1 MIKIAYIAEGMYNNA
16 GMERVLSI
24 RANALCDKFDI
35 TFITFDDG
43 SEEEFFKLDK
53 RIKRIYLN
61 SGNKGYKQ
69 KLKKVLLENKYD
81 ITVSTGGMEF
91 FCLHDIKD
99 GSKKIFEFHFSY
111 DISKVW
117 IGQRPKGLLG
127 YVLIKLQTWKRIYH
141 ARKYDQIVVLSKTDS
156 QKWKRYCKNVV
167 HIYNPLTIMPKI
179 SDCTSK
185 NVIAV
190 GRLNYQKG
198 FDYLIDTWNIVYKK
212 HPDWTLN
219 IYGDGDKRKELQ
231 EQIDRLNLSK
241 VVTLQGKTD
250 HIADKY
256 AESSIFVLS
265 SRDEA
270 FGLVIT
276 EAEACGLP
284 IVTFA
289 CPSAPAELVDD
300 GMNGYVVNRVGDI
313 ETFASRISELIEND
327 DLRKKQG
334 IESVELAKKFNIN
347 MICEKWKHLYFSI
360 LAKVSDRYILNF

>member
-1 MIKIAYIAEGMYNNA
+1 MYNNA

-35 TFITFDDG
+35 TFITCDDG
-43 SEEEFFKLDK
+43 SKAEFFILDK

-61 SGNKGYKQ
+61 SGYDGFKK
-69 KLKKVLLENKYD
+69 KLEKILLENKYD

-117 IGQRPKGLLG
+117 IGERHKGVLG
-127 YVLIKLQTWKRIYH
+127 YVFIKLQTWKRIYH

-156 QKWKRYCKNVV
+156 KKWKTHCKNVV
-167 HIYNPLTIMPKI
+167 HIYNPLTIIPKI

-219 IYGDGDKRKELQ
+219 IYGDGDKKIELQ
-231 EQIDRLNLSK
+231 EQIDRLNLNK
-241 VVTLQGKTD
+241 VVTLRGKTD

-300 GMNGYVVNRVGDI
+300 NVNGYIVQRVGDI
-313 ETFASRISELIEND
+313 ETFADRICKIIED
-327 DLRKKQG
+327 DNLRKKQG
-334 IESVELAKKFNIN
+334 INSIELANRFNIN
-347 MICEKWKHLYFSI
+347 AISEKWISLYNSMLI
-360 LAKVSDRYILNF
+360 

>member
-1 MIKIAYIAEGMYNNA
+1 MYNNA
-16 GMERVLSI
+16 GMERVLSL

-35 TFITFDDG
+35 TFITSDDG
-43 SEEEFFKLDK
+43 SKEEFFKLDK

-61 SGNKGYKQ
+61 FDNKGYKQ
-69 KLKKVLLENKYD
+69 KLKKALLENKYD

-99 GSKKIFEFHFSY
+99 GSKKLFEFHFSY

-117 IGQRPKGLLG
+117 IGERHKGLLG

-156 QKWKRYCKNVV
+156 KKWKRHCKNVV
-167 HIYNPLTIMPKI
+167 HIYNPLTITPKI
-179 SDCTSK
+179 SNCTSK

-198 FDYLIDTWNIVYKK
+198 FDYLIDAWNIVYRK
-212 HPDWTLN
+212 HPDWILN
-219 IYGDGDKRKELQ
+219 IYGEGEKRKELQ

-241 VVTLQGKTD
+241 VVILQGKTD

-289 CPSAPAELVDD
+289 CPSAPAELVENCI
-300 GMNGYVVNRVGDI
+300 NGCVINKVGDI
-313 ETFASRISELIEND
+313 QNMAENICKLIEDGN
-327 DLRKKQG
+327 LRKDQG
-334 IESVELAKKFNIN
+334 KKSIEVAKKIGEVIIYKKWNTLFNN
-347 MICEKWKHLYFSI
+347 M
-360 LAKVSDRYILNF
+360 AVVQ